1 MRRYTHMYPIWKAAR
16 AVLHDRKALH
26 MQNMTR
32 REALAAMAGLGL
44 TGFLGACGKSS
55 QTASSTTQTE
65 EKTDDIVVRVASL
78 KGPTTIGLVNM
89 MNDTAGIP
97 ADGGDLSQAGE
108 AEEGSGITYAY
119 QMSSAPDEVLP
130 LVIQGTADIA
140 LVPSNA
146 AAVLYAKTKGKVQV
160 IDLNTLGVLS
170 VVTGDSSI
178 QQFEDLAGKTIYISG
193 KGSSPEYVMNYLLE
207 QAGIADS
214 VTMEW
219 QSEHTEVASVLASD
233 PSAVGVLPQPF
244 TTATLAQNSA
254 LAAPID
260 LTDVWEKY
268 AGDTGSL
275 YVMGATIVRSEF
287 AEEHPQAVADF
298 LSRHAASV
306 QKCSDDVAG
315 TAALVVQAGIVAKE
329 PIAEKAIPQCNI
341 VCMTGDE
348 MKDGL
353 SGYLQVLYDADA
365 SSVGGALP
373 EDDFYYNA

>member
-1 MRRYTHMYPIWKAAR
+1 
-16 AVLHDRKALH
+16 

-32 REALAAMAGLGL
+32 REALAALAGLGL
-44 TGFLGACGKSS
+44 TGFLGACGNSS
-55 QTASSTTQTE
+55 QTASSITQTE
-65 EKTDDIVVRVASL
+65 EKTDDVVVRVTSL

-193 KGSSPEYVMNYLLE
+193 KGSSPEYVMNYLLG
-207 QAGIADS
+207 QAGIADT

-233 PSAVGVLPQPF
+233 PTAVGVLPQPF
-244 TTATLAQNSA
+244 TTATLAQNSS
-254 LAAPID
+254 LSAPVD

-298 LSRHAASV
+298 LSRHADSV

-315 TAALVVQAGIVAKE
+315 TAALVVEAGIVAKE
-329 PIAEKAIPQCNI
+329 PIAEKAIPKCNI

>member
-1 MRRYTHMYPIWKAAR
+1 
-16 AVLHDRKALH
+16 

-32 REALAAMAGLGL
+32 REALAALAGLGL
-44 TGFLGACGKSS
+44 TGFLGACGNSS
-55 QTASSTTQTE
+55 QTTTQTE
-65 EKTDDIVVRVASL
+65 EKTDDVVVRVASL

-97 ADGGDLSQAGE
+97 ADGGNLSQAGE

-178 QQFEDLAGKTIYISG
+178 QQFEDLADKTIYISG

-207 QAGIADS
+207 QAGIADT

-233 PSAVGVLPQPF
+233 PTAVGVLPQPF
-244 TTATLAQNSA
+244 TTATLVQNSS
-254 LAAPID
+254 LSAPID
-260 LTDVWEKY
+260 LTDVWDTY
-268 AGDTGSL
+268 AGDTGSRF
-275 YVMGATIVRSEF
+275 VMGATIVRKEF
-287 AEEHPQAVADF
+287 ADAHPQAVADF
-298 LSRHAASV
+298 LFRHADSV
-306 QKCSDDVAG
+306 QKCADDVAG

-329 PIAEKAIPQCNI
+329 AIAEKAIPECNV
-341 VCMTGDE
+341 VCITGDE
-348 MKDGL
+348 MEDALK
-353 SGYLQVLYDADA
+353 GYLQVLYDANET
-365 SSVGGALP
+365 SVGGALP
-373 EDDFYYNA
+373 EDDFYYKA

>member
-1 MRRYTHMYPIWKAAR
+1 
-16 AVLHDRKALH
+16 

-32 REALAAMAGLGL
+32 REALAALAGLGL
-44 TGFLGACGKSS
+44 TGFLGACGNSS

-65 EKTDDIVVRVASL
+65 EKTDDVVVRVASL

-130 LVIQGTADIA
+130 LIIQDTADIA

-207 QAGIADS
+207 QAGIADT

-233 PSAVGVLPQPF
+233 PTAVGVLPQPF
-244 TTATLAQNSA
+244 TTATLAQNSS
-254 LAAPID
+254 LSAPVD

-268 AGDTGSL
+268 AGDTGSSML
-275 YVMGATIVRSEF
+275 WVPRSC
-287 AEEHPQAVADF
+287 APSSQKSILRQSPTSSSAMPH
-298 LSRHAASV
+298 LSRSAQTMWQERQRSLSRPASW
-306 QKCSDDVAG
+306 QRS
-315 TAALVVQAGIVAKE
+315 L
-329 PIAEKAIPQCNI
+329 
-341 VCMTGDE
+341 
-348 MKDGL
+348 
-353 SGYLQVLYDADA
+353 
-365 SSVGGALP
+365 LP
-373 EDDFYYNA
+373 RRQYRSATSYA